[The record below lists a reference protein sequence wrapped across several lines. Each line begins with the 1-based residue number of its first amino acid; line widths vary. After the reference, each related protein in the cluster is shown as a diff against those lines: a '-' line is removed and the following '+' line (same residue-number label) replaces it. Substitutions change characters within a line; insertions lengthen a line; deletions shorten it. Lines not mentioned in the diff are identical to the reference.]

1 MNSQKEDIALFK
13 YGIIIPLINN
23 THGFRTQKEYIN
35 FVVQEKREI
44 NGKIYKLTSSNI
56 YKWLNIYRKYG
67 IKGLESKT
75 RSDYKTS
82 RKLNPTITDRII
94 KLREEYPHI
103 TGTAMYKK
111 LIEEQLI
118 QEASVS
124 LNTLLR
130 FIKNNNLKANQIT
143 NIERRMFEMEYCN
156 DCWQADTS
164 SGPYIKI
171 NNIKYKTYI
180 IMFIDDK
187 SRMVMGFDIYF
198 NDNAINMQRV
208 FKEAIKTYGR
218 PKKLFVDN
226 GGPYDNKQLSY
237 ICASLGVE
245 LIHAKPYSPESK
257 AKQERLFRTIK
268 DGWMRCTDW
277 NTFSTLED
285 IKKSLEI
292 FLTDNYI
299 NKVHSVTKETPLD
312 RWHKDYN
319 YITFIEE
326 EKIEEAFL
334 HKAFNKVRLD
344 RTIKLNNE
352 YYEIPFKYV
361 GQTIELRYNPNNLEK
376 LYLYENDIKVCEIL
390 KVDKIANGKS
400 KRQNGIDYSKMIN
413 DERDTIEMEVKS

>member
-1 MNSQKEDIALFK
+1 MNGKNDDITLFK
-13 YGIIIPLINN
+13 YGIIVPLINN
-23 THGFRTQKEYIN
+23 NHGFRTQKEYID
-35 FVVQEKREI
+35 FVVQEEHKVK
-44 NGKIYKLTSSNI
+44 GKIYKLTSSNV
-56 YKWLNIYRKYG
+56 YKWLNTYRKYG
-67 IKGLESKT
+67 IKGLEIKT
-75 RSDYKTS
+75 RCDYKKS
-82 RKLNPTITDRII
+82 RKLNPTIINRII
-94 KLREEYPHI
+94 SLREEYPHI
-103 TGTAMYKK
+103 TGTAIYAK

-118 QEASVS
+118 EKKSVS

-130 FIKNNNLKANQIT
+130 FIKNNNLKANQVT
-143 NIERRMFEMEYCN
+143 NIERRMFEMEYAN

-187 SRMVMGFDIYF
+187 SRMVMGFGIYF
-198 NDNAINMQRV
+198 NDNAVNMQSV
-208 FKEAIKTYGR
+208 FKEAVKTYGK

-277 NTFSTLED
+277 NTFTTLED
-285 IKKSLEI
+285 IKKSLEL
-292 FLTDNYI
+292 FLINNYI
-299 NKVHSVTKETPLD
+299 NKIHSVTKEPPLD
-312 RWHKDYN
+312 RWHKDYK
-319 YITFIEE
+319 YITFLEE
-326 EKIEEAFL
+326 EQINEAFL
-334 HKAFNKVRLD
+334 HKTFKTVRLD
-344 RTIKLNNE
+344 RTIKFNNE

-361 GQTIELRYNPNNLEK
+361 GQKIELRYNPSDLDK
-376 LYLYENDIKVCEIL
+376 LYLYENSTKICEVS

-400 KRQNGIDYSKMIN
+400 KRHNGIDYSKMIN
-413 DERDTIEMEVKS
+413 DERDTVEMGVE